1 MYEYRATI
9 SRWIDGD
16 TVEMIVDLGFE
27 IKLKVPMRLA
37 GIDTPEIHSTDPIQR
52 EAAAKAVAR
61 ARELC
66 PIGSAVIV
74 KTEKADSKDKYG
86 RWLGNIPDPAGV
98 EASLSQ
104 VLINEGL
111 GRPYDGGKKPT

>member
-1 MYEYRATI
+1 
-9 SRWIDGD
+9 
-16 TVEMIVDLGFE
+16 MIVDLGFS
-27 IKLKVPMRLA
+27 ISHTTMMRVA
-37 GIDTPEIHSTDPIQR
+37 GIDTPEMHSPDPAQR

-66 PIGSAVIV
+66 PVGSIVIV

-98 EASLSQ
+98 EESLAQ
-104 VLINEGL
+104 VLIKEGL